1 MMMAVP
7 IAIFPYHLCVEG
19 FLNQLVR
26 FLCSCL
32 WVVYLPTLF
41 ITLISYHLQA
51 AWLLGPKGCG
61 PNLLIT
67 QASRDSSL
75 GPNGSSLFTGSA
87 TTSTG
92 SLFNVPASHV
102 IRVTKHQQGGGQ
114 PQQGGPGMAGSSLA
128 AASSAVTSS
137 RGGPSLHQ
145 QQQQQEGGLSA
156 VTGAGEE
163 GGGRRWVELPI
174 GTNAAGRAMAGLA
187 AATII
192 SAVPP
197 VESSE
202 VLPGAVV
209 PAVLPSST
217 PDVLPFAPA
226 EVLPSN
232 GECGSER
239 GSCALPSGLEHVIAS
254 VESGVL
260 AGVGRGGS
268 AGIQAARLS
277 QIA

>member
-1 MMMAVP
+1 MRFDTLYRAVSVQLP
-7 IAIFPYHLCVEG
+7 LGRFISTLFPY
-19 FLNQLVR
+19 R
-26 FLCSCL
+26 
-32 WVVYLPTLF
+32 
-41 ITLISYHLQA
+41 LQA

-268 AGIQAARLS
+268 AGIQAACLS

>member
-1 MMMAVP
+1 MQLSLGRF
-7 IAIFPYHLCVEG
+7 IF
-19 FLNQLVR
+19 
-26 FLCSCL
+26 
-32 WVVYLPTLF
+32 TLF
-41 ITLISYHLQA
+41 PYHLQA

-67 QASRDSSL
+67 QASRDGSL
-75 GPNGSSLFTGSA
+75 GPTGSSLFTGSA
-87 TTSTG
+87 TTSSTG
-92 SLFNVPASHV
+92 SLFNVPASQV
-102 IRVTKHQQGGGQ
+102 VRVTKHQQGGGQ
-114 PQQGGPGMAGSSLA
+114 PQQGGPGGAGSSSA
-128 AASSAVTSS
+128 AASSAVPSL
-137 RGGPSLHQ
+137 RGGASSSHQ
-145 QQQQQEGGLSA
+145 QQQQQEGASSA
-156 VTGAGEE
+156 AGAGEE

-197 VESSE
+197 VVSSGGTAE

-209 PAVLPSST
+209 PAVLPSSA

-226 EVLPSN
+226 EALPSS
-232 GECGSER
+232 GEGGSER
-239 GSCALPSGLEHVIAS
+239 GSSALPSGLEHVIAS

-268 AGIQAARLS
+268 AGIQAACLS